1 MDKSTA
7 KKGNL
12 AITLSTFLYILFD
25 RNVEIHDQDIVN
37 LCNQIEAQSQ
47 KSSVEQVVATLQEA
61 LPADVNISNDALQAF
76 VTAQGSEND
85 FQIYDPFEL
94 GKKLVEV
101 VQDSIAADSSVEDVF
116 AWLQERVPSITNGW
130 TTEDDKSILQ
140 NIRQYEFK
148 RGLPWVGRIAERTN
162 NGIEE
167 MWIMVEKVTDTVLCM
182 DPYPWDDVD
191 EEFYLDI
198 PEFLLRWELAGAVAI
213 HLG

>member
-1 MDKSTA
+1 MTFKCTTLL
-7 KKGNL
+7 NL
-12 AITLSTFLYILFD
+12 
-25 RNVEIHDQDIVN
+25 E
-37 LCNQIEAQSQ
+37 
-47 KSSVEQVVATLQEA
+47 
-61 LPADVNISNDALQAF
+61 
-76 VTAQGSEND
+76 
-85 FQIYDPFEL
+85 
-94 GKKLVEV
+94 KKLVEV
-101 VQDSIAADSSVEDVF
+101 VQDSIAADSSVDDVF

-167 MWIMVEKVTDTVLCM
+167 MWVMVEKVTDTVLCM

>member
-76 VTAQGSEND
+76 VTAQGSDND
-85 FQIYDPFEL
+85 FQMYDPFEL

-198 PEFLLRWELAGAVAI
+198 PEFLLRWELAGSVAI

>member
-61 LPADVNISNDALQAF
+61 LPADVNISNDALQTF
-76 VTAQGSEND
+76 VTAQGSDND
-85 FQIYDPFEL
+85 FQMYDPFEL

-101 VQDSIAADSSVEDVF
+101 VQDSIAADSSVDDVF

-167 MWIMVEKVTDTVLCM
+167 MWVMVEKVTDTVLCM